1 MITKPRRS
9 ELSVLFY
16 AGLFFVA
23 VAAVTWVYL
32 FVVKS
37 WSLPEGFAVRLS
49 VSEAI
54 DCLKIWNGDLCSR
67 HFVNSAGTPPAGLK
81 NWQWLVVGSL
91 IAGITG
97 IAVGG
102 YFTFLQPPEKWIK
115 SGRTVAGMPELLSA
129 AKREKI
135 DKKDGLHWFNGWRLA
150 LEREVRHFI
159 IFGSIGGG
167 KTQTMIGLIVSAI
180 ARHDKVLVFDIKGD
194 FTEKL
199 PPTIKPD
206 GSKVQPIIIAPQ
218 DRRSHV
224 WDIAKDLRI
233 AEDAVEL
240 ATRLIPDTRDR
251 FFSNSARA
259 VLAACTIR
267 LMHEKPR
274 AWTWADLV
282 AETRRDHLELLE
294 VAHRYH
300 PDAVRFLD
308 ADYRQVS
315 STLSTLT
322 ADTNTLRLLATA
334 WSDYEGLNRFSLRD
348 WLLYKTEKRTVILQK
363 SGRFSDQSDG
373 WISAFLTIASG
384 IVSDPEL
391 GDAKLRRIWFFVD
404 EFAQLPK
411 ISRFS
416 ALLDIGRSKGVCVC
430 LGVQDIAQIR
440 DTYGRERADAW
451 MSIVGTKIIAK
462 VNSGPTA
469 QRLESDVGQAT
480 VVYNRREPRANGL
493 EWVRDERR
501 ENTIER
507 SEFETQL
514 GPRKNGIDVL
524 VTGIGEDVYKVRV
537 PYTTLP
543 HARDAQEPAHWTL
556 DLITVSRLEG
566 TAASADDAD
575 ETGNANSDDGYP
587 KEAIEVLKGMEPVSK
602 PRNTS
607 MVEGETLD
615 LFDGQLPGI

>member
-9 ELSVLFY
+9 EFAILLY
-16 AGLFFVA
+16 AGLFLLGISALV
-23 VAAVTWVYL
+23 WVYFFAL
-32 FVVKS
+32 RS
-37 WSLPEGFAVRLS
+37 WSATNGSAYRLS
-49 VSEAI
+49 VSQAI
-54 DCLKIWNGDLCSR
+54 DCLKFWSSDLCRS
-67 HFVNSAGTPPAGLK
+67 HFIQSLGYVPADLAQL
-81 NWQWLVVGSL
+81 QWLLAATLV
-91 IAGITG
+91 AGI
-97 IAVGG
+97 IAIAIGG
-102 YFTFLQPPEKWIK
+102 YIAFLMPPDKWIK
-115 SGRTVAGMPELLSA
+115 SGRTVAGMPELLRA
-129 AKREKI
+129 AKAEKI
-135 DKKDGLHWFNGWRLA
+135 DKRDGLHWFNGWRLA

-206 GSKVQPIIIAPQ
+206 GSRVQPIIIAPQ

-240 ATRLIPDTRDR
+240 ATRLIPESRDR

-267 LMHEKPR
+267 LMHENPGR
-274 AWTWADLV
+274 WTWADLV

-308 ADYRQVS
+308 ADYRQVA

-334 WSDYEGLNRFSLRD
+334 WANYEGLERFSLRD
-348 WLLYKTEKRTVILQK
+348 WLLYKTDRRTVILQK

-391 GDAKLRRIWFFVD
+391 GDARLRRIWFFVD

-480 VVYNRREPRANGL
+480 VVYSRREPRGNGL

-543 HARDAQEPAHWTL
+543 HARDAQEPAQWTL
-556 DLITVSRLEG
+556 DLITVSRVEG
-566 TAASADDAD
+566 FTTDDD
-575 ETGNANSDDGYP
+575 TETGRMDSDANYP
-587 KEAIEVLKGMEPVSK
+587 KQAIDVLKGMEPVGT
-602 PRNTS
+602 PRNTT
-607 MVEGETLD
+607 MVEGDTLD
-615 LFDGQLPGI
+615 LFDGQPPGI